1 MITFDYW
8 EILTN
13 IYSWN
18 ISIWINI
25 NQIYMTVLLV
35 FKCLFI
41 P

>member
-25 NQIYMTVLLV
+25 NQIYMIVLLAI
-35 FKCLFI
+35 KCLFI